1 MDKPNNRTTYKV
13 HSEYND
19 QRLDNFLIRE
29 LKGIPKSLLYK
40 LIRKSKIKVNNK
52 KSSPSYKLVTDDEI
66 LVFGQANSNNTAANV
81 ASSSKKS
88 FAWLEDHII
97 YEDNEVIV
105 FNKPP
110 GLAVHAGTG
119 DFHGLIEMLRIQR
132 PELKA
137 LDLVHRLDKL
147 TSGCLLIAK
156 KRSSLRAFHEIFGE
170 RQVIKEY
177 VAVVHGKWD
186 LGDHRIELSLE
197 RTKQYG
203 LTRSVISKEGKPSVT
218 QVKVIARNPR
228 FSFLRIQL
236 ETGRLH
242 QIRAHLSHLNFPI
255 VGDPIYA
262 GNEARLNKGRHDLKS
277 RMYLHSKSLSFLEGK
292 GIEMPKHLMA
302 PMSDDFIN
310 FLQRESLMD

>member
-1 MDKPNNRTTYKV
+1 MDKLSNRTIYKV

-52 KSSPSYKLVTDDEI
+52 KSSPSYRLITDDEI
-66 LVFGQANSNNTAANV
+66 LVFGQAAASNTLPSM
-81 ASSSKKS
+81 ASSQNKC
-88 FAWLEDHII
+88 FAWLEEHII
-97 YEDNEVIV
+97 HEDSEVIV

-147 TSGCLLIAK
+147 TSGCLLVAK
-156 KRSSLRAFHEIFGE
+156 KRSSLRAFHEIFRE

-186 LGDHRIELSLE
+186 LGDYRIELGLE
-197 RTKQYG
+197 RTKHSG

-228 FSFLRIQL
+228 LSFLRIQL

-262 GNEARLNKGRHDLKS
+262 GNEARLNKGQYDLKS
-277 RMYLHSKSLSFLEGK
+277 RMYLHSKSLSFLEGRTTN
-292 GIEMPKHLMA
+292 IPKDLVA
-302 PMSDDFIN
+302 PMSDDFIKL
-310 FLQRESLMD
+310 LQRESLMG